1 MAKKRGY
8 DVVCIGSATID
19 AFVRLPV
26 DLKSI
31 RPGSKVLIDEINILT
46 GGGGTNVSVGFA
58 RLGLK
63 AGFIGEVGNDLSAG
77 IISRELDREG
87 VDFLVREH
95 SRHKTAFSVILEAKG
110 KDRSILVHKGAS
122 SFLHAHE
129 IPMNLKTDW
138 YYFGSMM
145 GASFKTMLR
154 IARIAK
160 RTRTNVFFNPSSYMV
175 EQGVDFLRAA
185 IEASKIIMMNREEA
199 QTLLKS
205 GSSEVKVLLKGL
217 HNLGPGICII
227 TDGSKGVHVFDGK
240 HFYSGTPKHLK
251 PVDTTGAGDAFGT
264 GFLAGWIMKSG
275 SSVREQIRLAIR
287 LGMCESESV
296 IMYTGAKTGLLT
308 RKKAL
313 GEIKR
318 R

>member
-8 DVVCIGSATID
+8 DVVCVGSATID

-26 DLKSI
+26 DLASI
-31 RPGSKVLIDEINILT
+31 KHGSKVLIDEIDILT
-46 GGGGTNVSVGFA
+46 GGGGTNVAVGLA

-87 VDFLVREH
+87 VDFLVKEH

-122 SFLHAHE
+122 SFLHANE
-129 IPMNLKTDW
+129 IPRNLRTDW

-145 GASFKTMLR
+145 GASFETMLR

-160 RTRTNVFFNPSSYMV
+160 RTSTNVFFNPSSYMV
-175 EQGVDFLRAA
+175 EQGVDFLRDA
-185 IEASKIIMMNREEA
+185 IEASKIILMNKEEA
-199 QTLLKS
+199 QVLLKDR
-205 GSSEVKVLLKGL
+205 SSDVRKLLKGL
-217 HNLGPGICII
+217 KELGPEICII
-227 TDGSKGVHVFDGK
+227 TDGSKGVHVFDGRQ
-240 HFYSGTPKHLK
+240 FYSGTPNKLK

-264 GFLAGWIMKSG
+264 GFLAGWIMKS
-275 SSVREQIRLAIR
+275 SSPVPERIRAAIK

-313 GEIKR
+313 SAMKGR
-318 R
+318 